1 MLYKHNVY
9 VCVCVCVCVGVY
21 VYVCVCVIA
30 DQAQN
35 SSLLEQVN
43 VTIPFIE
50 SCNDTDDMDGKD
62 TSIDF
67 FY

>member
-1 MLYKHNVY
+1 MCVY
-9 VCVCVCVCVGVY
+9 VYVFVYMY
-21 VYVCVCVIA
+21 VYVCVCVLA

-62 TSIDF
+62 RLA
-67 FY
+67 

>member
-1 MLYKHNVY
+1 M
-9 VCVCVCVCVGVY
+9 CVCVCVYMY
-21 VYVCVCVIA
+21 VYVCVCVLA

-50 SCNDTDDMDGKD
+50 SCNDTDDIDGKD
-62 TSIDF
+62 RLA
-67 FY
+67 